1 MDSVAEME
9 KVYVVVG
16 NDLQDGFKTLD
27 WTLKKW
33 KPYPISIL
41 ILHITYTNISND
53 FVYTPFGKLPA
64 SSVSEEKL
72 QLLRN
77 YEKEKIEKLLSK
89 YIAFCGKVKA
99 EILQVEKSD
108 EPIHK
113 LIVQLIS
120 THKIT
125 KLVMGL
131 TFFKSSSWRSKNA
144 ISGSFYIHQHK
155 PSFCEFFIICGGKL
169 VFLKGEN
176 EETMIGDDQG
186 LSISKR
192 GNIKS
197 WLGKMFNEN
206 NSFGRSSHR
215 LPASPKGQD
224 LLHLE
229 NQWENCY
236 LEMQN
241 YYDHLMS
248 LNLNEEICEEEAD
261 ILQSVSLEGGLPEGT
276 DANLS
281 VAAKMENMRSRIDD
295 AQKIIRTKN
304 EEAKINAE
312 RSAKA
317 EWAINLCNSRAEELE
332 DKIKEEVENRIEMT
346 KRLENEM
353 EQIQEMMNDV
363 AENKS
368 RLKSLVELQS
378 ELSSK
383 LHISALG
390 RSHGETQL
398 EKAVTARAEM
408 VREIE
413 ELRRQRDILQ
423 RRIEFCKEKDA
434 IGMASKSN
442 ELTCGY
448 RKYSTED
455 IRLATDGFSESLRLK
470 SGGDLTNV
478 YKGRLHNLTVAIKM
492 LNSDNSLSQED
503 FLCKVKV
510 LSNIRHPHLAAIVGF
525 CSEQKCIILEYMHN
539 GSLRELLSSQRVHR
553 KRKQALQWHDRI
565 RIAHE
570 ICSGLTYLHLAKP
583 KPIIHGN
590 LSTSNI
596 LLDRNLVA
604 KISGF
609 GLTPGYGERID
620 LQVDIRAFGVLLLHL
635 LTGKNW
641 GGLVEESMEMDG
653 NGLDET
659 AGQWPLDLAEELVG
673 IAMKCINTTF
683 CSVEK
688 VMEEVE
694 EARKKASE
702 IVAKGG
708 FEAVVAE
715 SGDNEHP
722 SEVPGIFICPIYKEV
737 MMNPHVAAD
746 GFSYELEAIE
756 EWLKMGRETSPMTNL
771 RIKHTLLIPN
781 HTLRSLIQE
790 WHNKKSTVTS

>member
-1 MDSVAEME
+1 MDTVAD
-9 KVYVVVG
+9 KVYVVLG

-27 WTLKKW
+27 WTLRKW
-33 KPYPISIL
+33 KPYPISIF
-41 ILHITYTNISND
+41 ILHITYNNISKD

-77 YEKEKIEKLLSK
+77 YEKEKIDKLFSK
-89 YIAFCGKVKA
+89 YIAFCGTVKA
-99 EILQVEKSD
+99 EIMQVEKSD
-108 EPIHK
+108 GPIHEV
-113 LIVQLIS
+113 IVELIS

-125 KLVMGL
+125 KLVLGL
-131 TFFKSSSWRSKNA
+131 TFLKSSSWRSKNA
-144 ISGSFYIHQHK
+144 ISGSFYIHEHK

-176 EETMIGDDQG
+176 EEPMMGDDQG
-186 LSISKR
+186 LSISKK

-206 NSFGRSSHR
+206 NSFGRSSPR
-215 LPASPKGQD
+215 LSASPKGQD
-224 LLHLE
+224 LLHSG
-229 NQWENCY
+229 NQWENC
-236 LEMQN
+236 LLQMQN
-241 YYDHLMS
+241 YYEHLMS
-248 LNLNEEICEEEAD
+248 LNLDEQICEEEND
-261 ILQSVSLEGGLPEGT
+261 VLQSVSLEGGMPEAT

-295 AQKIIRTKN
+295 AQKIIRTNN

-317 EWAINLCNSRAEELE
+317 EWAINLCNARADELE
-332 DKIKEEVENRIEMT
+332 DKIKEEVVNRIEMT
-346 KRLENEM
+346 KRLETEK

-363 AENKS
+363 AENRS

-378 ELSSK
+378 ELSNK
-383 LHISALG
+383 LQISALA

-398 EKAVTARAEM
+398 QKAVIARAEM

-434 IGMASKSN
+434 IGMVSKSN

-448 RKYSTED
+448 RQYSAED

-470 SGGDLTNV
+470 PGGDFSNI
-478 YKGRLHNLTVAIKM
+478 YRGRIHNLTVAIKM
-492 LNSDNSLSQED
+492 LSSDNSLSQED
-503 FLCKVKV
+503 FLAKVKI
-510 LSNIRHPHLAAIVGF
+510 LTNIRHPHLAAIVGF

-539 GSLRELLSSQRVHR
+539 GSLRELLSSQRMHR
-553 KRKQALQWHDRI
+553 KRKPALRWHDRI
-565 RIAHE
+565 RIAYE
-570 ICSGLTYLHLAKP
+570 VCSGLTYLHLAKP
-583 KPIIHGN
+583 NPIVHGN
-590 LSTSNI
+590 LTIANI
-596 LLDRNLVA
+596 LVDRHLVA

-609 GLTPGYGERID
+609 GLTPGYGETTD
-620 LQVDIRAFGVLLLHL
+620 LQVDIRAFGILLLYL
-635 LTGKNW
+635 LTGRTW
-641 GGLVEESMEMDG
+641 GGLVEESMKTDG
-653 NGLDET
+653 SGLDET
-659 AGQWPLDLAEELVG
+659 AGQWPLDLAEKLAG
-673 IAMKCINTTF
+673 IAMKCINMTY
-683 CSVEK
+683 SSIEK
-688 VMEEVE
+688 VMEAVE
-694 EARKKASE
+694 GARKQASE
-702 IVAKGG
+702 IVAKCGV
-708 FEAVVAE
+708 EAIFAE
-715 SGDNEHP
+715 NGDKEHP

-737 MMNPHVAAD
+737 MMNPHVAED

-771 RIKHTLLIPN
+771 RLKHTFLTPN

-790 WHNKKSTVTS
+790 WHNKKSTITL